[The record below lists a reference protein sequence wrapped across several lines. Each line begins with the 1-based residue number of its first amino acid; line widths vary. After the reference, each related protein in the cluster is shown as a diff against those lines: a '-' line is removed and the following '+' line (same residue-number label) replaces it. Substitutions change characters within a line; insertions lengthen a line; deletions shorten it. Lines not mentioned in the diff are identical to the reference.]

1 MAKKK
6 AKAAQSSSSG
16 GGRGAAA
23 KKKASTAKVV
33 KKKKTTSASAKRTV
47 RKKAGEAASAKK
59 TTKKTAKKKTAS
71 RKKSTVRK
79 AAVKKKAAASGR
91 SAGARNKK
99 KTSTSAVKAPRK
111 SAAKTTSSKK
121 VSKTS
126 AKKAVTK
133 KAVSGGKTSKKVEKP
148 SRPGRSGGEQAAAQ
162 APSPKREG
170 PTLDAAKAVAQ
181 RFAAAAGL
189 RPVEITAEERALE
202 AARAGKRLK
211 KSPLTKRE
219 LTHFRKLLL
228 EKRAEVI
235 GDVSA
240 MEEEALRSDRGSL
253 SSLTQHMADQG
264 SDEYEQSLALGLAES
279 QRKLL
284 KEIDEA
290 LERIDQGVYGV
301 CEVLGVAIPKERL
314 EARPWAKTSLEGAKL
329 LDRGLAPGG

>member
-1 MAKKK
+1 MKKPARSTSGAHKSSADAK
-6 AKAAQSSSSG
+6 AKAKAD
-16 GGRGAAA
+16 AAA
-23 KKKASTAKVV
+23 
-33 KKKKTTSASAKRTV
+33 
-47 RKKAGEAASAKK
+47 AAE
-59 TTKKTAKKKTAS
+59 
-71 RKKSTVRK
+71 R
-79 AAVKKKAAASGR
+79 
-91 SAGARNKK
+91 
-99 KTSTSAVKAPRK
+99 
-111 SAAKTTSSKK
+111 
-121 VSKTS
+121 
-126 AKKAVTK
+126 
-133 KAVSGGKTSKKVEKP
+133 
-148 SRPGRSGGEQAAAQ
+148 
-162 APSPKREG
+162 PKREA

-202 AARAGKRLK
+202 ASRTSKKLK

-219 LTHFRKLLL
+219 LAHFRRLLL

-240 MEEEALRSDRGSL
+240 MEQEALRSDRGGSL

-314 EARPWAKTSLEGAKL
+314 EARPWAKTSLEGARL
-329 LDRGLAPGG
+329 LDRGLAPRR

>member
-1 MAKKK
+1 VAKKK
-6 AKAAQSSSSG
+6 AQAAQSGSSG

-23 KKKASTAKVV
+23 KKKASTAKAV
-33 KKKKTTSASAKRTV
+33 KKKKTTSAAAKRTV
-47 RKKAGEAASAKK
+47 RKKAGEAASA
-59 TTKKTAKKKTAS
+59 KKTAKKKTAS

-79 AAVKKKAAASGR
+79 AAVKKKTAAAGR

-99 KTSTSAVKAPRK
+99 KKTSTSAAKTARK

-133 KAVSGGKTSKKVEKP
+133 KAVSGGKTSKKVDRP

-202 AARAGKRLK
+202 AARTGKRLT

-219 LTHFRKLLL
+219 LAHFRKLLL
-228 EKRAEVI
+228 QKRAEVI

-240 MEEEALRSDRGSL
+240 MEEEALRSDRGGSL